1 MKTSITACLPAVL
14 ALATSV
20 SAQGLRPEAVNGAVV
35 GGVAGAIIGNNSGAF
50 RHNGLRGAAYGAGA
64 GMLIGQMA
72 GDTRGYGSRTHVQV
86 HAAPRTY
93 LYRDSGRYYGHSG
106 YYGYRGGRPWRGA
119 YYYRPGYSYIDSDF
133 YGYSD
138 YDSGYYGGSSY
149 ATNGLLMGAL
159 AGAVI
164 GNNSGG
170 LHHNAWRGAGIG
182 AAAGYL
188 FGSIAENNARR
199 REAILTQQAA
209 NASGTADQP
218 TSAAPAVSE
227 TPAPVTAAKLQSST
241 PMSSANSLFGR

>member
-1 MKTSITACLPAVL
+1 MKSSLTACLLAVL
-14 ALATSV
+14 AVTASL
-20 SAQGLRPEAVNGAVV
+20 SAQGLRPEAVNGAVI
-35 GGVAGAIIGNNSGAF
+35 GGVAGAIIGNNSGDF

-72 GDTRGYGSRTHVQV
+72 GDSRGYGSRTQVRV

-93 LYRDSGRYYGHSG
+93 LYRDSGRYYGHGG
-106 YYGYRGGRPWRGA
+106 YYGYRGDRPWRGG
-119 YYYRPGYSYIDSDF
+119 YYYRPGYTYTDSDY

-138 YDSGYYGGSSY
+138 YDSSYYGGSSY
-149 ATNGLLMGAL
+149 ATNGLLLGGL
-159 AGAVI
+159 AGAII
-164 GNNSGG
+164 GYNSGG

-199 REAILTQQAA
+199 REAILTQQAG
-209 NASGTADQP
+209 NSGGAGEQP
-218 TSAAPAVSE
+218 TSAAPAVVD